1 MCITDSVRFQMFAT
15 LLRCEIFCAAEE
27 RAQVLL
33 TYNNPRHTYHH
44 TPVLTQE
51 RDVTPATTHLY

>member
-1 MCITDSVRFQMFAT
+1 MFAT